1 MLDDKILDQAREK
14 LTLGPLVPDDHELTA
29 RYLGEY
35 SSRGQLA
42 RGLFLIDA
50 PHIDLGVWPYCHIDW
65 ETAATALF
73 LGDGAHHLLEID
85 GHWFDAL
92 AAPPVHAA

>member
-1 MLDDKILDQAREK
+1 MLDDGILNQARQK
-14 LTLGPLVPDDHELTA
+14 LTLGELVPDDAELGA
-29 RYLGEY
+29 RYLGQY
-35 SSRGQLA
+35 DTRAQLA

-65 ETAATALF
+65 ESAAEALF
-73 LGDGAHHLLEID
+73 LGGGSNSLLEVN

-92 AAPPVHAA
+92 AAPPVIAG